1 MNCDI
6 LLEDVHILRQTG
18 REGGGGGGKVD
29 SGTEQTSLMFSCVFL
44 HIFLCLPMFSR
55 VFKGGIMQTQVFSE
69 YLVYCPI
76 LGTDTTYDQKTPLV
90 GDRGLLYYS
99 VFVFKAYGLFT
110 YYVSQKLGYLHPPF
124 PLRQQWSAF
133 G

>member
-1 MNCDI
+1 
-6 LLEDVHILRQTG
+6 
-18 REGGGGGGKVD
+18 
-29 SGTEQTSLMFSCVFL
+29 
-44 HIFLCLPMFSR
+44 MFSR

-110 YYVSQKLGYLHPPF
+110 YYVSQKLGSLHPPL
-124 PLRQQWSAF
+124 PPSSAMVSIWLTPPPPSVINGQHLAYPPSPLVSLRQHFPAGPIVLQFST
-133 G
+133 